1 MKRTLASLL
10 SLMALTGITMLSSC
24 SKEDVGDGT
33 QFRATMEGCA
43 ARDGKTALSGMSLNW
58 VSGDQVA
65 IYGTAGCGLYT
76 ATPQSPAT
84 VALFDNVNG
93 TTGDG
98 PFRAFYPSTLTTD
111 GVNIT
116 LPAAQT
122 YVENSINEFPMYA
135 ESATNQL
142 AFKNLCG
149 VLKLHLTKAN
159 TNISSISVTA
169 NAEICGDFTVSYVN
183 DVPYLSYTGNGS
195 KTVTMAC
202 ATAQA
207 IDNGRDFYIALPAI
221 DTLKSITLTTDDG
234 RVCTKTVKS
243 NVCINVQR
251 STVTEINFGEND
263 LSFVEPLP
271 EGALPGLFSVSA
283 TQQVRFSQ
291 GNLQYQAST
300 DTWRFAENQWGYVGD
315 ATLGTVYENG
325 VKCDNALISATY
337 SGWIDLFGWGTSGW
351 NSGAVC
357 YLPWSNSQS
366 FGNYNPGGSSSTN
379 LTGAYAEADWGW
391 HNAISNGGNSAH
403 QWRTL
408 SRGEWD
414 YLLNTRANASVK
426 KATGSVNEVHG
437 LILLPDSWTLPEGCS
452 FNAGFASDW
461 THNTY
466 TLAQWIMMEAAGA
479 LFLPAAGGRGGKLVN
494 SVGYEG
500 EYWSSSHFYYT
511 ANFASGVSFS
521 SSTADMCGLHRYYAR
536 SVRLVRDNN

>member
-65 IYGTAGCGLYT
+65 IYGTAGCGIYT

-84 VALFDNVNG
+84 VALFDNVSG

-111 GVNIT
+111 GVSIT

-149 VLKLHLTKAN
+149 VLKLHLTKSN

-169 NAEICGDFTVSYVN
+169 NAEICGDYTVSYVN
-183 DVPYLSYTGNGS
+183 GVPYLGYTGNGS

-207 IDNGRDFYIALPAI
+207 IDNGRDFYIALPATF
-221 DTLKSITLTTDDG
+221 DTLKSIELNTDDG
-234 RVCTKTVKS
+234 RYCVKTVKN

-251 STVTEINFGEND
+251 STVTEIAFGEND
-263 LSFVEPLP
+263 MEFILP
-271 EGALPGLFSVSA
+271 EGTLPGLFSVSA

-300 DTWRFAENQWGYVGD
+300 DTWRFAENQYDYVGS
-315 ATLGTVYENG
+315 ANS
-325 VKCDNALISATY
+325 NISPTY
-337 SGWIDLFGWGTSGW
+337 SGWIDLFGWGT
-351 NSGAVC
+351 
-357 YLPWSNSQS
+357 
-366 FGNYNPGGSSSTN
+366 GNNPTLASTN
-379 LTGAYAEADWGW
+379 LSDYSTFVDWGV
-391 HNAISNGGNSAH
+391 NAISNGGNVANSG
-403 QWRTL
+403 WRTL
-408 SRGEWD
+408 SNSEWS
-414 YLLNTRANASVK
+414 YILSSRENASDK
-426 KATGSVNEVHG
+426 IASGSVGGVQG
-437 LILLPDSWTLPEGCS
+437 LILLPDSWTLPSGCT
-452 FNAGFASDW
+452 FNAG
-461 THNTY
+461 THGWSNNSY
-466 TLAQWIMMEAAGA
+466 TLAQWVVMESAGA
-479 LFLPAAGGRGGKLVN
+479 VFLPAADGRSGMSVDGGNVN
-494 SVGYEG
+494 GN
-500 EYWSSSHFYYT
+500 YWSSSPYNEIYAHGLYFYVIAAFTDY
-511 ANFASGVSFS
+511 G
-521 SSTADMCGLHRYYAR
+521 AR
-536 SVRLVRDNN
+536 NYGHSVRMVRDNN